1 MSGGLAALLALQRPS
16 GAFPSSVGEGEDVL
30 EDETCFVTA
39 SVALLLAPLPDGGGG
54 RAAGERALDFVERCE
69 RPEAPGAFGF
79 YPADPSSPRVV
90 HGLPPDADDTA
101 LAWLALLAAG
111 RRTPAEA
118 RAAFRAC
125 IGPSSRR
132 LVPGDAPPWTRPGA
146 VRTWL
151 VERGRDNPVDLV
163 VNANVAALA
172 ARIGETAHPA
182 FAGACATLL
191 AAARG
196 GYPPVAFAR
205 RLAPFYASICELGLA
220 VSRAVALG
228 AGALAPCLAWLADA
242 DRGDDPLRPDKPLY
256 CNAHGSPVWR
266 APALQLARSLAAARP
281 DGFAAAPP
289 PPEADMTWFPTAV
302 LEAAESGTTPVLRV
316 STKYMETFLPVRPV
330 SSGTEIHTFVNRA
343 GVLDLYSVGTD
354 AQVYR
359 LRRGQ
364 AAAAPY
370 EQTRL
375 GIAATQLYPFTAAGG
390 DADTPS
396 IFGLDA
402 QGRLSLSSWQAGVG
416 YVQKTTQ
423 PARATGT
430 IRRFLGVRG
439 STGRIYINVRLDDG
453 RLGVNYYDLVKQ
465 AWGGE
470 VWAPVKGPDGQPAM
484 VKDIA
489 MATNNP
495 VQRALFAIG
504 MDDEVLF
511 SEESFNVSQLRKLN
525 KKASRLTVVTDAEKL
540 LCVFA
545 VELGTG
551 LLWLKRQRKYSVDG
565 IQFDDW
571 IRVDPS
577 QDVGLTTLRANQR
590 LDGLVEV
597 FAGDVRGD
605 LRYTRQRVGPDGKP
619 AGWAVL
625 FPLRGGC
632 EAAIFTT
639 GRNAS
644 GYSEAYSVT
653 RDSEVYRFWQ
663 SPESEQ
669 WFTERLEV
677 PRESGELVPVPTHA
691 AEIVVVDGQGLP
703 LVDAAVVVNAAFL
716 TTLWVDGVAYRASL
730 VDPVALKTGANG
742 RIVLHQRATAL
753 AAATLLVQTPAT
765 PAGAPVKVEPNAQ
778 LQHKLAQLD
787 ARQILDA
794 KDASGR
800 LLLPPDTKDRDKV
813 AESIARIT
821 ARSMEIAQADE
832 RAAPVQYKFAARRG
846 ARFQHRLDLAALGET
861 AWEIDFTAGYPQYRD
876 LTVADAR
883 AYRADR
889 LAAAGE
895 AGGILDIDWGAAWE
909 GFKSGVVWLFEG
921 IARIVVTIVDGI
933 ATVLFEIAGK
943 IFEAILEVAQQALD
957 LIEGVWSWLKV
968 KLQQL
973 YEWLAYLF
981 DFKDFDRTAQGVKHT
996 VGVFLDFTADAV
1008 HHIRGQVDQGFTSIK
1023 ENLETVVDDFVGEL
1037 NGRGDPSLGG
1047 YFREMQPSDDQA
1059 HANDHNIFFNA
1070 FQENQHAVKLVGG
1083 GGAALL
1089 RPAALDDPLAGLLAK
1104 MKQLADN
1111 FEFGDG
1117 KQAFDEAL
1125 GYFDMVGSDRDR
1137 ALQLVLSGLVKV
1149 LEGVALFALDAARGV
1164 VLTLL
1169 DLVEA
1174 VIRLVRDAL
1183 FEAWEIPIV
1192 SQLYKLFTGESLT
1205 ITPVDVMAWIV
1216 AIPSTILSKVVLGRS
1231 PFPDQ
1236 AALDRFRS
1244 EFTADMLRRRIGL
1257 MGEAEAAAAVDDW
1270 SAAWRH
1276 NFLIGYCCAV
1286 FIRGV
1291 GETGQVIGNSQGKGL
1306 GRAGIVPILLKYA
1319 TTAFTAPWAL
1329 SAAAGAPS
1337 CTPGTPGFGVTIWIC
1352 QLLFGPTR
1360 GLLVFAQPWIDGE
1373 AKIYLGEGTL
1383 TLWGV
1388 ANLIMR
1394 AWDFAEGPQQKA
1406 DKLAFGRSIAV
1417 VVPGQTLRVMSVP
1430 AVNVETYYIPVGILA
1445 VLTVLGFFGSFGVAI
1460 EELKDTA

>member
-1 MSGGLAALLALQRPS
+1 MS
-16 GAFPSSVGEGEDVL
+16 
-30 EDETCFVTA
+30 
-39 SVALLLAPLPDGGGG
+39 
-54 RAAGERALDFVERCE
+54 
-69 RPEAPGAFGF
+69 
-79 YPADPSSPRVV
+79 
-90 HGLPPDADDTA
+90 
-101 LAWLALLAAG
+101 
-111 RRTPAEA
+111 
-118 RAAFRAC
+118 
-125 IGPSSRR
+125 
-132 LVPGDAPPWTRPGA
+132 
-146 VRTWL
+146 
-151 VERGRDNPVDLV
+151 
-163 VNANVAALA
+163 
-172 ARIGETAHPA
+172 
-182 FAGACATLL
+182 
-191 AAARG
+191 
-196 GYPPVAFAR
+196 
-205 RLAPFYASICELGLA
+205 
-220 VSRAVALG
+220 
-228 AGALAPCLAWLADA
+228 
-242 DRGDDPLRPDKPLY
+242 
-256 CNAHGSPVWR
+256 
-266 APALQLARSLAAARP
+266 
-281 DGFAAAPP
+281 
-289 PPEADMTWFPTAV
+289 WFPTAV

-330 SSGTEIHTFVNRA
+330 SSGTEVHTFVNRA
-343 GVLDLYSVGTD
+343 GILDLYSVGTD

-375 GIAATQLYPFTAAGG
+375 GIVATQLYPFTAAGG

-402 QGRLSLSSWQAGVG
+402 QGRLSLSSWQAGLG

-423 PARATGT
+423 PARAAGT

-439 STGRIYINVRLDDG
+439 STGRVYINVRLDDG

-470 VWAPVKGPDGQPAM
+470 VWAPVRGPDGQPAM

-489 MATNNP
+489 MATNDP

-511 SEESFNVSQLRKLN
+511 SEESFSVSQLRKLN
-525 KKASRLTVVTDAEKL
+525 KKASRITVVTDAESL

-571 IRVDPS
+571 IRVDPT

-597 FAGDVRGD
+597 FAGDARGD

-625 FPLRGGC
+625 FPLRAGC

-653 RDSEVYRFWQ
+653 RDGELYRFWQ

-677 PRESGELVPVPTHA
+677 PRESRELVSVPTHA
-691 AEIVVVDGQGLP
+691 AEIVVVDAQGLP

-716 TTLWVDGVAYRASL
+716 TTLWVDGAAYRASL

-778 LQHKLAQLD
+778 LQHKLARLD
-787 ARQILDA
+787 AQQILDA
-794 KDASGR
+794 RDASGR

-813 AESIARIT
+813 AESIAQIT
-821 ARSMEIAQADE
+821 ARSMQIAQADE

-846 ARFQHRLDLAALGET
+846 ARFQHRLDLAALGDT
-861 AWEIDFTAGYPQYRD
+861 AWEIDFSAGYPQYRD
-876 LTVADAR
+876 MTVADAR

-895 AGGILDIDWGAAWE
+895 LDWSWEVDWGALWDA
-909 GFKSGVVWLFEG
+909 FKSGVVWVIEG
-921 IARIVVTIVDGI
+921 IARIVVTVVDGI
-933 ATVLFEIAGK
+933 ARVLFEIAGK

-957 LIEGVWSWLKV
+957 FIEGVWNWLKV
-968 KLQQL
+968 KLEQL

-1008 HHIRGQVDQGFTSIK
+1008 HQIRGQVDQGFTHLK
-1023 ENLETVVDDFVGEL
+1023 DNLKTVVDDFIGEL
-1037 NGRGDPSLGG
+1037 NGQGDPSLGG
-1047 YFREMQPSDDQA
+1047 YSRQAQPSDDQA
-1059 HANDHNIFFNA
+1059 HACEHNVFFNA
-1070 FQENQHAVKLVGG
+1070 FQENQHAVARVGG

-1089 RPAALDDPLAGLLAK
+1089 RSPGLVDPLAELLAR
-1104 MKQLADN
+1104 MKELGNN

-1117 KQAFDEAL
+1117 KQAFDEAI

-1137 ALQLVLSGLVKV
+1137 ALQLVLSGLVKA

-1192 SQLYKLFTGESLT
+1192 SQLYELFTGESLT
-1205 ITPVDVMAWIV
+1205 ITPVDVMAWMV

-1231 PFPDQ
+1231 PFADQ

-1244 EFTADMLRRRIGL
+1244 EFTADMLRRRMGL
-1257 MGEAEAAAAVDDW
+1257 MGDAEAAAAVE
-1270 SAAWRH
+1270 AWNPEWRK
-1276 NFLIGYCCAV
+1276 NGLIVYCGAMFLRAL
-1286 FIRGV
+1286 
-1291 GETGQVIGNSQGKGL
+1291 GEPGQVWGNGL
-1306 GRAGIVPILLKYA
+1306 GQGLGPAGIVPIVLRYG
-1319 TTAFTAPWAL
+1319 TTIATAPWVL
-1329 SAAAGAPS
+1329 SPTAGAPS
-1337 CTPGTPGFGVTIWIC
+1337 CTPGTAGFGVTIWIC
-1352 QLLFGPTR
+1352 QIVLGPTR
-1360 GLLVFAQPWIDGE
+1360 GLAVFGLTEGE
-1373 AKIYLGEGTL
+1373 TRINVGESTL

-1388 ANLIMR
+1388 ANLVMTS
-1394 AWDFAEGPQQKA
+1394 WNFAKGPQQKA
-1406 DKLAFGRSIAV
+1406 DQLAFGRALTNLI
-1417 VVPGQTLRVMSVP
+1417 PGQTLRAMSLP
-1430 AVNVETYYIPVGILA
+1430 AVNKETYNIPAGILA
-1445 VLTVLGFFGSFGVAI
+1445 VLTFLSYLGSFGVAI
-1460 EELKDTA
+1460 AEIKEPA